1 MTTDRHER
9 RALNA
14 RRAFAL
20 IGLLIVALLIGSG
33 DVRADEKDDLKR
45 EADAEIERLRQERK
59 ELEIARAV
67 QAAAVDATTAEFE
80 EITAALDTLNAHV
93 TAAEQRVE
101 AAKQA
106 VEDAGLALDSIEQQE
121 AFVQE
126 EKVLVEEGLQDLA
139 VGWYVNG
146 RDTESTTTLT
156 AIDTESPTE
165 AAVKAALFKVRIGQE
180 VNLVDRLH
188 ELTDDLGFI
197 SDNRARALKEATGR
211 GVALELTLAEL
222 ESAREIQQ
230 TFAIEVEER
239 LDARLAEAAALA
251 AVDAE
256 LAQEIRNEQIQLVAK
271 IREIERKEELARR
284 AAQVPSIVG
293 TGEIVSVGGVR
304 VHRSISDNV
313 LKMFNAARAD
323 GIHLGGGGYRSS
335 SSQIALRRA
344 HCGRSDYEVY
354 NKPAATCRPPTAR
367 PGHSMHE
374 RGLAIDFTANG
385 RAIISRNTDAFQ
397 WLAKNAAKY
406 GFYNLPSEPWHWS
419 TTGR

>member
-9 RALNA
+9 GALLA

-20 IGLLIVALLIGSG
+20 IGLLIVALLLGSG
-33 DVRADEKDDLKR
+33 QVRADEKDDLRR
-45 EADAEIERLRQERK
+45 EADAEIERLRIERK
-59 ELEIARAV
+59 ELEIARAI

-80 EITAALDTLNAHV
+80 EITAALDTLTAHV
-93 TAAEQRVE
+93 AAAEQRVE

-106 VEDAGLALDSIEQQE
+106 VEDAGLALESIEQQE
-121 AFVQE
+121 AFVND

-188 ELTDDLGFI
+188 ELTDDLAFI
-197 SDNRARALKEATGR
+197 SENRARALKEATGR
-211 GVALELTLAEL
+211 GVALELTLAEV
-222 ESAREIQQ
+222 EAAREIQQ
-230 TFAIEVEER
+230 GFAAEVEER
-239 LDARLAEAAALA
+239 LDARLAEASALA
-251 AVDAE
+251 AVDVE
-256 LAQEIRNEQIQLVAK
+256 LAQQIRNEQNQLARK
-271 IREIERKEELARR
+271 IAEIERKEELARR
-284 AAQVPSIVG
+284 AAQVPTIVG
-293 TGEIVSVGGVR
+293 NGEIVSVGGVR
-304 VHRSISDNV
+304 VHRSISDDV
-313 LKMFNAARAD
+313 LKMFNAARAE
-323 GIHLGGGGYRSS
+323 GVILGGGGYRSS

-344 HCGRSDYEVY
+344 HCGRSDYEIY

-397 WLAKNAAKY
+397 WLAKNASKY

>member
-9 RALNA
+9 HALFA

-20 IGLLIVALLIGSG
+20 TGLLTVALLLGSG
-33 DVRADEKDDLKR
+33 NVRADEKDDLKR
-45 EADAEIERLRQERK
+45 EAEAEIDQLRQERK

-80 EITAALDTLNAHV
+80 DITAALDTLNAHV

-106 VEDAGLALDSIEQQE
+106 VDDAALALDSIEQQE
-121 AFVQE
+121 TFVQD

-146 RDTESTTTLT
+146 RDTESSTTLT
-156 AIDTESPTE
+156 AIDAESPTE

-180 VNLVDRLH
+180 INLVDRLH
-188 ELTDDLGFI
+188 ELTDDLSFI
-197 SDNRARALKEATGR
+197 SENRARALKEATGR

-222 ESAREIQQ
+222 EAAREIQQ

-239 LDARLAEAAALA
+239 LDARLAEASALA
-251 AVDAE
+251 AVDSE
-256 LAQEIRNEQIQLVAK
+256 LAQRIRNEQNQLAVK
-271 IREIERKEELARR
+271 LREIARKEELARR
-284 AAQVPSIVG
+284 AALVPRIVG

-313 LKMFNAARAD
+313 LELLKAARAD
-323 GIHLGGGGYRSS
+323 GIVLGGGGYRSS
-335 SSQIALRRA
+335 TSQIALRRA
-344 HCGRSDYEVY
+344 HCGPSDYEVY

-374 RGLAIDFTANG
+374 RGLAIDFTADG
-385 RAIISRNTDAFQ
+385 RAIVNRNTAAFR
-397 WLAKNAAKY
+397 WLANNASKY

-419 TTGR
+419 TNGR